1 METLTPAAAE
11 RFLLYEARLLDE
23 GRFAEWLA
31 LFTPDCHYWVPSQPG
46 QASPKD
52 TVSLIYDDRRL
63 LETRVRR
70 LGSPHMH
77 AQIPPS
83 RTSRMVTNV
92 TLEESEDAGLQR
104 VRSKLL
110 VVEFRSNRQ
119 RVYAGT
125 CWHGLVDG
133 RRGRADEGPSGAGGE
148 RGLASEVP
156 RAAGDVR
163 SLKIAW
169 KRVDLVDCDGEL
181 DGLSILL

>member
-1 METLTPAAAE
+1 MAAAGVTAVLEAAAVE
-11 RFLLYEARLLDE
+11 RFLLHEARLLDE
-23 GRFAEWLA
+23 GRFSEWLA

-46 QASPKD
+46 QVSPKD

-70 LGSPHMH
+70 LASPHVH

-92 TLEESEDAGLQR
+92 TLEESEKREPVQR

-110 VVEFRSNRQ
+110 LVEFRRNRQ

-125 CWHGLVDG
+125 CWHGLLND
-133 RRGRADEGPSGAGGE
+133 AN
-148 RGLASEVP
+148 
-156 RAAGDVR
+156 
-163 SLKIAW
+163 
-169 KRVDLVDCDGEL
+169 
-181 DGLSILL
+181 